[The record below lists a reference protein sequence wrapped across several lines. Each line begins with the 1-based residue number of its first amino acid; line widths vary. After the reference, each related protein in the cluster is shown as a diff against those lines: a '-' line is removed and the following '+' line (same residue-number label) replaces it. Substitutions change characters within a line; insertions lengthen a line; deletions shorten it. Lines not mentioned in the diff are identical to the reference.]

1 MRSSNFRG
9 LAAMLAAVAAFSMM
23 DVAMKHLVA
32 TYPSMQVTFLR
43 AAASLPFLLGATAL
57 FGRWRNLVPNRW
69 WLHIVRGL
77 LSVVTL
83 WFFVYSVS
91 LLSLADAYAI
101 FMSAPLLITALSVPM
116 LGEQVGWRRW
126 IAVFIGLV
134 GVIIVLRPSGTGL
147 ITIGGLAALVA
158 AIGYALSAITI
169 RILSRTDSSSATVFW
184 ALLMVALVSGAFS
197 ATRWVPLLWEHWPW
211 IFGLGLTGAI
221 GQYFITQ
228 AFRLAAPQ
236 VIAPLEYTA
245 LMWGM
250 AFDWLLWFT
259 APSMRMLLGASIIVS
274 SGLYVLYRE
283 RVATE
288 PARLAKEIS

>member
-1 MRSSNFRG
+1 MQSSNVRG
-9 LAAMLAAVAAFSMM
+9 IVAMFAAVAAFSMM

-43 AAASLPFLLGATAL
+43 AAASLPFLLGATTL
-57 FGRWRNLVPNRW
+57 FGRWRDLVPNRW
-69 WLHIVRGL
+69 GLHIVRGL
-77 LSVVTL
+77 LSVATL

-116 LGEQVGWRRW
+116 LGEHVGWRRW
-126 IAVFIGLV
+126 IAVFVGLT
-134 GVIIVLRPSGTGL
+134 GVVIVLKPSGTGL

-184 ALLMVALVSGAFS
+184 ALLFVALVSGAFS
-197 ATRWVPLLWEHWPW
+197 ATRWVPLLGEHWPW

-221 GQYFITQ
+221 GQHFITQ
-228 AFRLAAPQ
+228 AFRLAAPA

-250 AFDWLLWFT
+250 TFDWLLWLT
-259 APSMRMLLGASIIVS
+259 APSLRMLLGASIIVS
-274 SGLYVLYRE
+274 SGLYVIYRE
-283 RVATE
+283 RAASE
-288 PARLAKEIS
+288 PVRLAKEIS